1 MIPLHFVNGIINV
14 FLAGFKSS
22 LEDQLKQILE
32 VTGTALKKVNHSLR
46 TSAQRAVKA
55 TQEAEARQ
63 AEEAR
68 TRARIRAGTWH
79 DPRLDCIAGN
89 GIISE
94 LGVGDELLE
103 GDNGGL
109 AGFNVIEEDVVN
121 LSDGGEKTSEELAR
135 QQHRHA
141 EDVQV
146 VRTLPIVV
154 IKNYAARGGV
164 YKEELLGVLAHWAAS
179 LAVNEVIRTTPLVNY
194 APNVFRGCP
203 CYRSQR
209 QPRGCKATGP
219 GYVFDLHPY
228 EVLLIWRCSV
238 AFQAIELYCPS

>member
-1 MIPLHFVNGIINV
+1 L
-14 FLAGFKSS
+14 LAGFKSS

-32 VTGTALKKVNHSLR
+32 ITGTALKKVNHSLR

-55 TQEAEARQ
+55 AQDADKRQ

-103 GDNGGL
+103 GDDS
-109 AGFNVIEEDVVN
+109 GFASFDVMEKDVVN
-121 LSDGGEKTSEELAR
+121 SSGRWEELAK
-135 QQHRHA
+135 QQRRNV
-141 EDVQV
+141 EDVQA

-154 IKNYAARGGV
+154 IKNYATRGGV
-164 YKEELLGVLAHWAAS
+164 YKEELLCVLAHWAAS
-179 LAVNEVIRTTPLVNY
+179 LTENQVIRVAPLVNCV
-194 APNVFRGCP
+194 APNVFRDCP
-203 CYRSQR
+203 CYRGQR
-209 QPRGCKATGP
+209 QPRERKAAGP
-219 GYVFDLHPY
+219 RYALYLYPY
-228 EVLLIWRCSV
+228 EILLTWRCSV
-238 AFQAIELYCPS
+238 AFKAIELYCPL